1 MDIRSQAS
9 QASQAAAQAAIQ
21 AVLNDLE
28 ALQASKDEATQ
39 LGLGIPQLVLSAS
52 AASLRA
58 HCALIVCSLPS
69 EFSYF

>member
-1 MDIRSQAS
+1 MDIGSQAS

-39 LGLGIPQLVLSAS
+39 LRLGISQWVLPAS

-58 HCALIVCSLPS
+58 HCALIAC
-69 EFSYF
+69 